1 MGNRFY
7 TTAMCPQRRAVEKRF
22 HSIRKFRPHGAG
34 RTVVSLCLA
43 VLLLFTGLFTSGA
56 LSAATD
62 NSWVQVLVGGQQVS
76 LWNQPF
82 IDNQELYL
90 PLREVLTKYGIP
102 DENITFSDGTVT
114 VALPSAATGRTVHAA
129 MVIGQQG
136 VQFDADAENSMVN
149 NYWGGKR
156 STTHPVLLVGGV
168 TYAPL
173 GAFIRM
179 ADYSLDEVVGSLTT
193 AEEKMRY
200 VDDFR
205 YSRATRFHLL
215 DGLEIRQY
223 RSIGTFDVMLSPQL
237 DVKGEDR
244 YDPAAY
250 YTEGEAVI
258 IETAEQLNARQYG
271 QPQEINGY
279 YFPTEAT
286 KVIVVDSEGKVRGI
300 ALVQYQ
306 RHEGINRCDRD
317 TRGEGSFW
325 PTEDQGGGISFVM
338 DDGSVGEVYSTS
350 ITVNAGDDVSSNKHA
365 MNFYIPTYLM
375 VQPM

>member
-1 MGNRFY
+1 MRFY

-22 HSIRKFRPHGAG
+22 RNIRAFRRLGAG
-34 RTVVSLCLA
+34 RTVTSVCLA
-43 VLLLFTGLFTSGA
+43 VLLLATSVFATGA
-56 LSAATD
+56 LSAELENT
-62 NSWVQVLVGGQQVS
+62 WVKVLVNGQEVS

-90 PLREVLTKYGIP
+90 PLREVLNKYGIP
-102 DENITFSDGTVT
+102 DGNITYADGAVT
-114 VALPSAATGRTVHAA
+114 VALPSAATGRTVRAT
-129 MVIGQQG
+129 MDIGQQG
-136 VQFDADAENSMVN
+136 VQFDADADNSTVN
-149 NYWGGKR
+149 YYWGGKR

-179 ADYSLDEVVGSLTT
+179 ADYSLDEVVGTLSA

-223 RSIGTFDVMLSPQL
+223 RSNGTFDVMLSPVL
-237 DVKGEDR
+237 DVKGENR

-258 IETAEQLNARQYG
+258 IETAEQLNAREYG
-271 QPQEINGY
+271 QPLEINGY
-279 YFPTEAT
+279 YFPTMAT
-286 KVIVVDSEGKVRGI
+286 KIIVVDSEGKVRGI
-300 ALVQYQ
+300 ALVQNQ
-306 RHEGINRCDRD
+306 RHEGVNRCDRD

-325 PTEDQGGGISFVM
+325 PAEDQGGGISFTM

-350 ITVNAGDDVSSNKHA
+350 CIIWAGHDQANNKHA

>member
-1 MGNRFY
+1 MSKFY

-22 HSIRKFRPHGAG
+22 RNIRAFRRLGAG
-34 RTVVSLCLA
+34 RTAVSLCLA
-43 VLLLFTGLFTSGA
+43 VVLLAASVFATGA
-56 LSAATD
+56 LSAGLD
-62 NSWVQVLVGGQQVS
+62 NSWVQVLVNGQQVS

-90 PLREVLTKYGIP
+90 PLREVLNKYGIP
-102 DENITFSDGTVT
+102 DENITYADGAVT
-114 VALPSAATGRTVHAA
+114 VALPSAATGRTVRATMA
-129 MVIGQQG
+129 IGQQG
-136 VQFDADAENSMVN
+136 VQFDADADNSMVN
-149 NYWGGKR
+149 YYWGGKR

-193 AEEKMRY
+193 SEEKMRY

-223 RSIGTFDVMLSPQL
+223 RSNGTFDVMLSPQL
-237 DVKGEDR
+237 DVKGENR

-271 QPQEINGY
+271 QPLELNGY
-279 YFPTEAT
+279 YFPTMAT

-300 ALVQYQ
+300 ALVQNQ
-306 RHEGINRCDRD
+306 RHEGVNRCDRD
-317 TRGEGSFW
+317 TFGAGTGW
-325 PTEDQGGGISFVM
+325 PPEGGGSGLSFVM
-338 DDGSVGEVYSTS
+338 DDGSPGEIYSSNCTVY
-350 ITVNAGDDVSSNKHA
+350 AGYDQASNKHA